1 MSKKIL
7 SVVLAL
13 VFIISTFAVSAFAI
27 EGTRGEDEGATYKQ
41 TWVLENDGD
50 ADGDGVWTVYVKLT
64 TDYKVGAMQFV
75 VNNPN
80 DKVKLTSAELGE
92 DVPEDYGAELTPN
105 LATGKMVIV
114 PQPVNGAAAEEL
126 TDAIVAVLT
135 YTVPDGESTTLT
147 IDASEAKTESNLAG
161 TLVAL
166 RMADEYLET
175 GDMIFGQIVDAT
187 AAKTQLGSASV
198 APELVP
204 VEGSLG
210 VVDTTRTAIEINEDG
225 DPIDGGVDGYL
236 YGVQPDSEDFST
248 VEDVFTVKGDGTM
261 VVDGSGTGA
270 MVYLE
275 DLDGNVVATYVLIIF
290 GDVTGDGE
298 SDGTDM
304 SFIDYHAAW
313 MLENGTEACRLLPHF
328 AFAGD
333 VNVDGEA
340 DGTDM
345 SLIDYHAAWML
356 EADGISNEDL
366 RLDIACIIAKL

>member
-1 MSKKIL
+1 
-7 SVVLAL
+7 
-13 VFIISTFAVSAFAI
+13 
-27 EGTRGEDEGATYKQ
+27 
-41 TWVLENDGD
+41 
-50 ADGDGVWTVYVKLT
+50 
-64 TDYKVGAMQFV
+64 MQFV

-198 APELVP
+198 APTLAV
-204 VEGSLG
+204 
-210 VVDTTRTAIEINEDG
+210 
-225 DPIDGGVDGYL
+225 IDGTIGVINTDYTEYGADFESCTGYI
-236 YGVQPDSEDFST
+236 YGVEPENGESVDSVFEVIGDGEMEIIANEADSEA
-248 VEDVFTVKGDGTM
+248 
-261 VVDGSGTGA
+261 GTGTI
-270 MVYLE
+270 VNVL
-275 DLDGNVVATYVLIIF
+275 DLDGNVVETYVLIIF
-290 GDVTGDGE
+290 GDIDGDGE
-298 SDGTDM
+298 ITAFDASDA
-304 SFIDYHAAW
+304 IDHEGWAYKDS
-313 MLENGTEACRLLPHF
+313 MRIEAPELL
-328 AFAGD
+328 FAGD
-333 VNVDGEA
+333 IDLDEDVTAFDGS
-340 DGTDM
+340 DM
-345 SLIDYHAAWML
+345 IDHEGWAYKDQMRML
-356 EADGISNEDL
+356 QS
-366 RLDIACIIAKL
+366 DIIDQL

>member
-198 APELVP
+198 APELAVID
-204 VEGSLG
+204 GTLG
-210 VVDTTRTAIEINEDG
+210 VIDTTRTAIKMDADENVTEEVTGYIYG
-225 DPIDGGVDGYL
+225 IDPYDLEETIE
-236 YGVQPDSEDFST
+236 SA
-248 VEDVFTVKGDGTM
+248 FTVVGDGEM
-261 VVDGSGTGA
+261 KIVANEAGFENGTGA
-270 MVYLE
+270 KVNVL
-275 DLDGNVVATYVLIIF
+275 DLSGNVVATYVLIIF
-290 GDVTGDGE
+290 GDVNGDASADSLDIGDIDLHENFALNDDTG
-298 SDGTDM
+298 
-304 SFIDYHAAW
+304 
-313 MLENGTEACRLLPHF
+313 RLDPHC

-333 VNVDGEA
+333 VNGDCSADSLDIGDIDLHENYGLN
-340 DGTDM
+340 DGTGR
-345 SLIDYHAAWML
+345 I
-356 EADGISNEDL
+356 
-366 RLDIACIIAKL
+366 DIAGLISIL

>member
-198 APELVP
+198 APELAV
-204 VEGSLG
+204 
-210 VVDTTRTAIEINEDG
+210 
-225 DPIDGGVDGYL
+225 IDGTIGVIDTSRTTLDAEAGTECTGYIYGVDPYDAGET
-236 YGVQPDSEDFST
+236 VDS
-248 VEDVFTVKGDGTM
+248 VFEVIGDGTM
-261 VVDGSGTGA
+261 EVIANEAGSDCGTGA
-270 MVYLE
+270 MVNVL
-275 DLDGNVVATYVLIIF
+275 DLDGNVVASYVLIIF
-290 GDVTGDGE
+290 GDVNGDGNAD
-298 SDGTDM
+298 S
-304 SFIDYHAAW
+304 IDSGDIELHEAF
-313 MLENGTEACRLLPHF
+313 MLNDVTGRLLTYQE
-328 AFAGD
+328 FAGD
-333 VNVDGEA
+333 VNGDGGADSIDAGDLELHEA
-340 DGTDM
+340 FLLNDETGR
-345 SLIDYHAAWML
+345 IV
-356 EADGISNEDL
+356 ISD
-366 RLDIACIIAKL
+366 IIALV

>member
-135 YTVPDGESTTLT
+135 YTVPDDESTTLT

-198 APELVP
+198 APELAVID
-204 VEGSLG
+204 GTIG
-210 VVDTTRTAIEINEDG
+210 VVDNAAGWVYGIDAINGETAEDVFEVTNGGYFETTNGTATGSVLTVYTADG
-225 DPIDGGVDGYL
+225 EEVATYTIIVFGDVNADGAIDSADAGYICDYEAMAL
-236 YGVQPDSEDFST
+236 DSFEEFGISDDLAIIAGDITGEGACDSEDAGIICDY
-248 VEDVFTVKGDGTM
+248 E
-261 VVDGSGTGA
+261 A
-270 MVYLE
+270 MAIDSLMDLAAVCEAVYSY
-275 DLDGNVVATYVLIIF
+275 N
-290 GDVTGDGE
+290 
-298 SDGTDM
+298 
-304 SFIDYHAAW
+304 
-313 MLENGTEACRLLPHF
+313 N
-328 AFAGD
+328 
-333 VNVDGEA
+333 
-340 DGTDM
+340 
-345 SLIDYHAAWML
+345 
-356 EADGISNEDL
+356 
-366 RLDIACIIAKL
+366 